1 MSGIEVAAMIA
12 GTALTAANQ
21 ISQGVS
27 ANKMGKYNASVSEG
41 YAAAARDQAAFDEA
55 RAREQAQRALGARRA
70 GYANAG
76 VTLEGTPIDVLGDA
90 ASDAE
95 MDALSLR
102 RRGDLEAWGRLADAG
117 GQRTR
122 GRAAMQSSFM
132 DSGSTLLGGAS
143 RAAGM
148 LK

>member
-21 ISQGVS
+21 ISQGVA
-27 ANKMGKYNASVSEG
+27 ANKMAKYNESVSET
-41 YAAAARDQAAFDEA
+41 YAAAARDQAASDEA
-55 RAREQAQRALGARRA
+55 RARQQAERALGARRA

-95 MDALSLR
+95 MDALSLC
-102 RRGDLEAWGRLADAG
+102 RRGALEAWGRTADAG
-117 GQRTR
+117 AQRTR
-122 GRAAMQSSFM
+122 GRQAMQSSFL
-132 DSGSTLLGGAS
+132 DAGSTLLNGAS
-143 RAAGM
+143 
-148 LK
+148 KVKW

>member
-1 MSGIEVAAMIA
+1 MSGVELAAMIA

-21 ISQGVS
+21 ISQGVG
-27 ANKMGKYNASVSEG
+27 ANKMAKYNASVSEG

-70 GYANAG
+70 AYGGAG
-76 VTLEGTPIDVLGDA
+76 ITLEGTPIDVLGDA

-102 RRGDLEAWGRLADAG
+102 HRGDLESWGRLADAG
-117 GQRTR
+117 SQRTR
-122 GRAAMQSSFM
+122 GRAALQSGFM
-132 DSGSTLLGGAS
+132 DAGATLLGGAS
-143 RAAGM
+143 
-148 LK
+148 KIKW